1 MCTPP
6 SEQTGPSLGCEAIAG
21 PVKGP
26 TEQTGPG
33 FSLEGCHSL
42 LPSVHLCWPGPVSFP
57 TSEIHVYTDNSS
69 YFECVSFYWY

>member
-33 FSLEGCHSL
+33 FSLEFL
-42 LPSVHLCWPGPVSFP
+42 LYICVGQGLLVFQHLKFMFILTIVHIWSV
-57 TSEIHVYTDNSS
+57 
-69 YFECVSFYWY
+69 